1 VKTQEVTLM
10 QEKELALK
18 VANLLYDKKATE
30 ILVLGVRHL
39 TVLADYLVIA
49 TGNNVIQTRALADHV
64 DGELSV
70 LGVPLRRTEGHTE
83 GRWIV
88 MDYASVI
95 VHIFTPEDRGFY
107 RLERLWSDGQNRLA
121 LPFEEESNTEA

>member
-1 VKTQEVTLM
+1 ML
-10 QEKELALK
+10 EKEIALK
-18 VANLLYDKKATE
+18 AANLLYDKKASD
-30 ILVLGVRHL
+30 ILVLEVRHL

-64 DGELSV
+64 DGELSA
-70 LGVPLRRTEGHTE
+70 LGVPLRRTEGQTE

-95 VHIFTPEDRGFY
+95 VHIFTPEDRVFY
-107 RLERLWSDGQNRLA
+107 RLERLWSDGQNRLS
-121 LPFEEESNTEA
+121 LPFEEESNTQA